1 MAGESVARPCC
12 FGFIEY
18 QDMEIIYQGTKY
30 SNVMRQAGNIAFASK
45 PYVVL
50 YSPTTKKWFGSNLM
64 PNKSG
69 EVMYEFE
76 FSAAI
81 TKNMPVGVYNLEIYS
96 DSTRT
101 DMMKRMDNYAKVV
114 SSASSPDS
122 IVSTSN

>member
-1 MAGESVARPCC
+1 
-12 FGFIEY
+12 
-18 QDMEIIYQGTKY
+18 
-30 SNVMRQAGNIAFASK
+30 
-45 PYVVL
+45 
-50 YSPTTKKWFGSNLM
+50 
-64 PNKSG
+64 
-69 EVMYEFE
+69 MYEFE
-76 FSAAI
+76 FSAGT